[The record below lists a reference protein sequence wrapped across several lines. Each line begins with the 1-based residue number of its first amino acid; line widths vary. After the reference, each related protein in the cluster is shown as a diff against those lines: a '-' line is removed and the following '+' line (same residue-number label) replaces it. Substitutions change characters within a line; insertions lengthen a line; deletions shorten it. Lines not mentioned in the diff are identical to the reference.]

1 LTQEP
6 EGDESLWARQ
16 QRALAVLEQ
25 IATPDTLDK
34 LAVGLAEHP
43 SDAIKT
49 WARKW
54 QGAVQRQTQES
65 RRGGDELVRIEAGR
79 FLMGSP
85 ATDGESGS
93 GEQPQHEVA
102 VSPFLI
108 GRTPVTNEEYGHFL
122 QDSPR
127 AQEPGYWSDRR
138 LNGAR
143 QPVVGVNW
151 GDAKAFAEWAGGRL
165 PSEAEWEYA
174 ARAGTT
180 TLYWWGDEFEAKR
193 VNCRDSGS
201 EWGGKQTS
209 PVDAFPANPWG
220 LYDTAGNVLEW
231 VED

>member
-1 LTQEP
+1 
-6 EGDESLWARQ
+6 
-16 QRALAVLEQ
+16 VLEQ
-25 IATPDTLDK
+25 ISTPDTLDE
-34 LAVGLAEHP
+34 LAVALAEHP